1 MTARI
6 AVLGAG
12 AWGTALA
19 VLAVQAGNDVRL
31 WARRPEIADSINA
44 GNGNPRYLPGVALP
58 PGLPAGAELSW
69 ALQDAELVLLA
80 TPAQY
85 IRETLAAARAALPA
99 GAVLAICAKGIEKE
113 TLRPMTDVVAEA
125 APENPVAI
133 LSGPTFA
140 REAALGLPTLAVV
153 ACRDPARAEW
163 ICRTLA
169 TPAFRPYVSDDTV
182 AVCLAGAVKNVLA
195 IACGIVAGRA
205 LGDNAKA
212 ALITR
217 GLAEMQ
223 RLIVAM
229 GGRAETVN
237 GLSGLGDLVLTAGSL
252 QSRNM
257 SLGYELGKGRAL
269 ADILG
274 DRVSVTEGV
283 WTAAALVEVAAR
295 HGVDMPICEA
305 VDGVINRG
313 RALDDAIRDLLARPI
328 RRE

>member
-1 MTARI
+1 MSRI

-19 VLAVQAGNDVRL
+19 TVALQAGNTVRL
-31 WARRPEIADSINA
+31 WARRQEVADAVND
-44 GNGNPRYLPGVALP
+44 GRGNPRYLPDVALP
-58 PGLPAGAELSW
+58 KDLRAGADVDW
-69 ALQDAELVLLA
+69 ALQDAEIVLLA
-80 TPAQY
+80 IPAQHV
-85 IRETLAAARAALPA
+85 RETLAAARESLPPA
-99 GAVLAICAKGIEKE
+99 AVLVICAKGIEKE
-113 TLRPMTDVVAEA
+113 TLRPMTAVVAEMA
-125 APENPVAI
+125 AENPIAI

-153 ACRDPARAEW
+153 ACGDAAKAEW

-169 TPAFRPYVSDDTV
+169 TSSFRPYVSDDTV

-205 LGDNAKA
+205 MGDNAKA

-217 GLAEMQ
+217 GLAEMR
-223 RLIVAM
+223 RLIVAS
-229 GGRAETVN
+229 GGRPETVD

-269 ADILG
+269 DEILG

-283 WTAAALVEVAAR
+283 WTAAALVLLAER
-295 HGVDMPICEA
+295 HGVDMPICKA

-313 RALDDAIRDLLARPI
+313 VALDDAIRDLLSRPI
-328 RRE
+328 RWES

>member
-1 MTARI
+1 MTRI

-19 VLAVQAGNDVRL
+19 AMAVQAGNDVRL
-31 WARRPEIADSINA
+31 WARSPEIAETLNA
-44 GNGNPRYLPGVALP
+44 VGGNPRYLPDVSLP
-58 PGLPAGAELSW
+58 PGLRAGSELPW
-69 ALQDAELVLLA
+69 ALENAEIVLLA
-80 TPAQY
+80 TPAQHV
-85 IRETLAAARAALPA
+85 RVTLSAALPA
-99 GAVLAICAKGIEKE
+99 LPGTAVLVICAKGIEKE
-113 TLRPMTDVVAEA
+113 TLRPMTEVVAEI

-153 ACRDPARAEW
+153 ACRDAAKAEW
-163 ICRTLA
+163 ICRVMA

-217 GLAEMQ
+217 GLAEMR
-223 RLIVAM
+223 RLIVAL
-229 GGRAETVN
+229 GGRAETVD

-257 SLGYELGKGRAL
+257 SLGYELGKGRGL
-269 ADILG
+269 AEILG

-313 RALDDAIRDLLARPI
+313 RALDDAIRDLLSRPI